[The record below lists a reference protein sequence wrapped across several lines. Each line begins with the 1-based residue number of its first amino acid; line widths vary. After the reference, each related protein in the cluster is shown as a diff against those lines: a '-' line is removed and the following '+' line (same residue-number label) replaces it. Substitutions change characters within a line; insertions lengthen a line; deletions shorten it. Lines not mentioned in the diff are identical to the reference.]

1 MSKTPIFKK
10 ERNLYW
16 SSEFTDVVNILTG
29 VGEDGNSSQNKMFS
43 TNAHVMVLAASI
55 GVHAGGGVREVSSSQ
70 RKEISTQVFFSQ
82 GLDAYLLL
90 VPMMGEPEKGQDL
103 IRPENDELLLRL
115 FEGYA
120 GRGFEILSRIFN
132 DSPGKSPEIL
142 LQFELLKLVPSIPG
156 SSEITGEQGI
166 QDIFS

>member
-1 MSKTPIFKK
+1 MSKSPIFKK
-10 ERNLYW
+10 DRNLYW
-16 SSEFTDVVNILTG
+16 SSEFSDIVNIFTG
-29 VGEDGNSSQNKMFS
+29 TGDEGNITQSKMFS

-55 GVHAGGGVREVSSSQ
+55 GVHAGGGLREVPTSQ

-82 GLDAYLLL
+82 GLESYLLL
-90 VPMMGEPEKGQDL
+90 IPMMGEPERGQDL
-103 IRPENDELLLRL
+103 IRPENDELLCRL

-142 LQFELLKLVPSIPG
+142 LQFELLKLLPHESKL
-156 SSEITGEQGI
+156 SETTEDRGV
-166 QDIFS
+166 QDNFS

>member
-1 MSKTPIFKK
+1 MSKSPIFKK

-29 VGEDGNSSQNKMFS
+29 VSEDGSSNPVKMFS

-55 GVHAGGGVREVSSSQ
+55 GVHAGGGVREASSQ

-82 GLDAYLLL
+82 GLDGYLLL
-90 VPMMGEPEKGQDL
+90 IPMMGEPEKGQDL
-103 IRPENDELLLRL
+103 IRPENDELLLKL

-142 LQFELLKLVPSIPG
+142 LQSELLKLVPRLPG
-156 SSEITGEQGI
+156 SPESEGGAGI

>member
-1 MSKTPIFKK
+1 MSKSPIFKK

-29 VGEDGNSSQNKMFS
+29 IGDDGSTSQVKMFS

-55 GVHAGGGVREVSSSQ
+55 GVHTGGGVREVSSQ

-82 GLDAYLLL
+82 GLDGYLLL
-90 VPMMGEPEKGQDL
+90 IPMMGDPEKGQDL
-103 IRPENDELLLRL
+103 IRPENDEFLLRL

-142 LQFELLKLVPSIPG
+142 LQSELLKLVPRLPG
-156 SSEITGEQGI
+156 SPEPEGDAGI

>member
-1 MSKTPIFKK
+1 MSKSPLFKK

-16 SSEFTDVVNILTG
+16 ASEFSDVVGILTG
-29 VGEDGNSSQNKMFS
+29 VSENGEAAQNRMFP

-55 GVHAGGGVREVSSSQ
+55 GVHAGGGVREVSSQ

-82 GLDAYLLL
+82 GLDGYLLL
-90 VPMMGEPEKGQDL
+90 IPMMGEPEKGQDL

-142 LQFELLKLVPSIPG
+142 LQSEFLKLVPRLPG
-156 SSEITGEQGI
+156 SLEPEGEAGI

>member
-1 MSKTPIFKK
+1 MSKSPIFKK

-16 SSEFTDVVNILTG
+16 ASEFTDVVNILTG
-29 VGEDGNSSQNKMFS
+29 IGDDGISSPVRMFS
-43 TNAHVMVLAASI
+43 TNAHVMALAASI
-55 GVHAGGGVREVSSSQ
+55 GIHAGGGVREVSSQ

-82 GLDAYLLL
+82 GLDGYLLL
-90 VPMMGEPEKGQDL
+90 IPMMGDPEKGQDL

-142 LQFELLKLVPSIPG
+142 LQSELLKLVPRLPAPPG
-156 SSEITGEQGI
+156 TQGEVGI

>member
-1 MSKTPIFKK
+1 MSKSPLFKK

-16 SSEFTDVVNILTG
+16 ASEFSDVVGILTG
-29 VGEDGNSSQNKMFS
+29 VSENGEATQNRMFT

-55 GVHAGGGVREVSSSQ
+55 GVHAGGGVREVSSQ

-82 GLDAYLLL
+82 GLDGYLLL
-90 VPMMGEPEKGQDL
+90 IPMMGDPEKGQDL

-142 LQFELLKLVPSIPG
+142 LQSELLKLVPRLPG
-156 SSEITGEQGI
+156 SPESEGDAGI

>member
-1 MSKTPIFKK
+1 MSKSPIFKK

-29 VGEDGNSSQNKMFS
+29 ISEDGSSCPVKMFS

-55 GVHAGGGVREVSSSQ
+55 GVHAGGGVREVSSQ

-82 GLDAYLLL
+82 GIDGYLLL
-90 VPMMGEPEKGQDL
+90 IPMMGEPEKGQDL

-142 LQFELLKLVPSIPG
+142 LQSELLKLVPRLPG
-156 SSEITGEQGI
+156 GTEQADAGI

>member
-29 VGEDGNSSQNKMFS
+29 VGEDGNSSQSKMFS

-55 GVHAGGGVREVSSSQ
+55 GVHAGGGVREVTSSQ

-142 LQFELLKLVPSIPG
+142 LQFELLKLIPSIPG

>member
-1 MSKTPIFKK
+1 MSKSPLFKK

-16 SSEFTDVVNILTG
+16 ASEFSDVVGILTG
-29 VGEDGNSSQNKMFS
+29 VSENGESIQNRMFP

-55 GVHAGGGVREVSSSQ
+55 GVHAGGGVREVSSQ

-82 GLDAYLLL
+82 GLDGYLLL
-90 VPMMGEPEKGQDL
+90 IPMMGDPEKGQDL

-142 LQFELLKLVPSIPG
+142 LQSELLKLVPRLPDSPEPEG
-156 SSEITGEQGI
+156 GAGI